1 MRRVK
6 QRSLNG
12 SNDEHARDMH
22 GGCGKQVKQVG
33 EEGKKNTVAA
43 NSRLFKWGIP
53 AVDMGGGKYLYSI
66 IVLFIARYAG
76 LGSGRPEVKPST
88 PRPLPLW
95 VSRVDEMGTS
105 PHRMPL
111 R

>member
-1 MRRVK
+1 M
-6 QRSLNG
+6 
-12 SNDEHARDMH
+12 
-22 GGCGKQVKQVG
+22 KQVG
-33 EEGKKNTVAA
+33 EEGKKNIVAA
-43 NSRLFKWGIP
+43 NSRLFKGGIP
-53 AVDMGGGKYLYSI
+53 AVDMGGGKYLNSI

-88 PRPLPLW
+88 PEPLPLR

-111 R
+111 SEGRRSHRGLW